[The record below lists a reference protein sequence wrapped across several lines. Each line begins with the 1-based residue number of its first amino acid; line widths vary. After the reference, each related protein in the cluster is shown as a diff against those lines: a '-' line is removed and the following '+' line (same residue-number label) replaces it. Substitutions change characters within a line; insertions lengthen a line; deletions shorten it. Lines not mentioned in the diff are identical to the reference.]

1 MSPHDGRQLVRS
13 ARWNCRSRSAGIAA
27 VVFARQAPD
36 DLAQHRLVD
45 LFRRLRGG
53 EPLDD
58 PLLFFRPAFAL
69 APHFKR
75 KHMHVAED
83 DGAAL
88 EPLVIGEGA
97 DRALGDGPIT
107 PASSKASRAA
117 EVRGDLPFFGQP
129 FGMTQRWFSRD
140 VMSMNCGRREPSRS
154 RYGKAPY

>member
-1 MSPHDGRQLVRS
+1 MPAQCRRMRAVT
-13 ARWNCRSRSAGIAA
+13 ARWNRSRSAGIAA

-58 PLLFFRPAFAL
+58 PLLLFRPAFTL

-75 KHMHVAED
+75 KHMHVTED

-97 DRALGDGPIT
+97 DRALGDGAHHPGLFEGLART
-107 PASSKASRAA
+107 PNA
-117 EVRGDLPFFGQP
+117 
-129 FGMTQRWFSRD
+129 
-140 VMSMNCGRREPSRS
+140 GRF
-154 RYGKAPY
+154 